1 MNRSNTSANKDI
13 GHIVKDMLRLLT
25 AYGVAVLFM
34 GRAWSLRT
42 LGGMT
47 GLAAIFVLLYVLG
60 KEEQYLYNVT
70 LFGYPDRIQRRR
82 TGSFLVA
89 TAATVVLLPYI
100 TEDQRGYFLF
110 LILAYSLESDTVK
123 AADYAPFLEAIKTAK
138 SRPTV
143 ACWSEMD
150 SELSVAVTDV
160 MNGKKT
166 AQEAMDKL
174 AERFD
179 ELLAE

>member
-1 MNRSNTSANKDI
+1 MRTDPCQQGSTGK
-13 GHIVKDMLRLLT
+13 R
-25 AYGVAVLFM
+25 YGK
-34 GRAWSLRT
+34 S
-42 LGGMT
+42 
-47 GLAAIFVLLYVLG
+47 
-60 KEEQYLYNVT
+60 
-70 LFGYPDRIQRRR
+70 
-82 TGSFLVA
+82 S
-89 TAATVVLLPYI
+89 
-100 TEDQRGYFLF
+100 
-110 LILAYSLESDTVK
+110 
-123 AADYAPFLEAIKTAK
+123 YAPFLEAIKTAK

>member
-1 MNRSNTSANKDI
+1 VLNT
-13 GHIVKDMLRLLT
+13 
-25 AYGVAVLFM
+25 
-34 GRAWSLRT
+34 
-42 LGGMT
+42 
-47 GLAAIFVLLYVLG
+47 
-60 KEEQYLYNVT
+60 YLKIR
-70 LFGYPDRIQRRR
+70 D
-82 TGSFLVA
+82 A
-89 TAATVVLLPYI
+89 T
-100 TEDQRGYFLF
+100 
-110 LILAYSLESDTVK
+110 
-123 AADYAPFLEAIKTAK
+123 
-138 SRPTV
+138 TV